1 MNQIKSGIAP
11 DVAMS
16 TSGLYSDTNEA
27 FDKSMEFYGG
37 IENWIKLFVGEA
49 SKELLANQQNK
60 EKKQINE
67 LEQQEQIIS

>member
-27 FDKSMEFYGG
+27 FNKSMEFYGG
-37 IENWIKLFVGEA
+37 IDKWIKLFVGEA
-49 SKELLANQQNK
+49 SKEINK
-60 EKKQINE
+60 NNEINNE
-67 LEQQEQIIS
+67 TNIEEE